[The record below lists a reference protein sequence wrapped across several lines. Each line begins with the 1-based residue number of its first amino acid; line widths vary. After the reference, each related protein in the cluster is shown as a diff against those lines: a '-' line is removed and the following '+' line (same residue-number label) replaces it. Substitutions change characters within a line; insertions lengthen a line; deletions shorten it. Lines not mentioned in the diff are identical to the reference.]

1 MCVKIGEILYW
12 PFEETAS
19 DVGHWS
25 TTVHWLPYRQ
35 GMRWTPFQT
44 SEMLKWERIKDGD
57 ALKTAIDMAKGFTNP
72 KLEENGFQKCFL
84 LYSRADEYGHE
95 DNTTVASVIRLVA
108 SVKMCS
114 HHAPAMLGML
124 IAYPQKIPDVLADV
138 KEWDTET
145 VQAFVSALEAT
156 PIDSKLRIILLVETF
171 AEKFPQLYEVAENM
185 HRACIE
191 ELSLKYQSEK
201 RSTEDVEYRCEK
213 RQKTG

>member
-1 MCVKIGEILYW
+1 
-12 PFEETAS
+12 
-19 DVGHWS
+19 
-25 TTVHWLPYRQ
+25 
-35 GMRWTPFQT
+35 
-44 SEMLKWERIKDGD
+44 
-57 ALKTAIDMAKGFTNP
+57 
-72 KLEENGFQKCFL
+72 
-84 LYSRADEYGHE
+84 
-95 DNTTVASVIRLVA
+95 
-108 SVKMCS
+108 
-114 HHAPAMLGML
+114 MLGML

-201 RSTEDVEYRCEK
+201 RSTEDVEDPCEK